1 MQSTQFAG
9 AERYLHKEK
18 QKEGNGRPSAKFSSV
33 LLPKVF
39 GRKGQGNLTF
49 DFLYSLHYLQHLH
62 PNCMTFTENIV
73 H

>member
-18 QKEGNGRPSAKFSSV
+18 QKEVNGRQSAKFSSV
-33 LLPKVF
+33 LPPKVF

-49 DFLYSLHYLQHLH
+49 DFLYFLHFLQRLH
-62 PNCMTFTENIV
+62 PSCMTLTENIV
-73 H
+73 Q

>member
-18 QKEGNGRPSAKFSSV
+18 QKEVNGRQSAKFSSV
-33 LLPKVF
+33 PPPKVF

-49 DFLYSLHYLQHLH
+49 DFLYFLHFLQHLH
-62 PNCMTFTENIV
+62 PSYMTLTENIV
-73 H
+73 Q